1 MLIINKKIDREKR
14 GRRGIILDKIKSGNN
29 KTEIDVLFI
38 IMEQKYIEN
47 GGQFT
52 ISKVNDIIP
61 STKNLEQD
69 TIVIFKSVNLLEDQF
84 EKVKKTML
92 DKKTSLIEN
101 INKEFLFN
109 DYERRFN
116 IKLEELLLALV
127 GEESLNS
134 EIAKQN
140 KMKRVL

>member
-1 MLIINKKIDREKR
+1 M
-14 GRRGIILDKIKSGNN
+14 
-29 KTEIDVLFI
+29 
-38 IMEQKYIEN
+38 
-47 GGQFT
+47 
-52 ISKVNDIIP
+52 
-61 STKNLEQD
+61 
-69 TIVIFKSVNLLEDQF
+69 VIFKSINLLEDQF
-84 EKVKKTML
+84 EKVKKAML
-92 DKKTSLIEN
+92 EMKTSLLEK

-140 KMKRVL
+140 KMKRVF

>member
-1 MLIINKKIDREKR
+1 
-14 GRRGIILDKIKSGNN
+14 
-29 KTEIDVLFI
+29 
-38 IMEQKYIEN
+38 
-47 GGQFT
+47 
-52 ISKVNDIIP
+52 
-61 STKNLEQD
+61 
-69 TIVIFKSVNLLEDQF
+69 
-84 EKVKKTML
+84 ML

-140 KMKRVL
+140 KMKRVF